1 MDITTQKMIEKFGK
15 FPNLFKSKFLFF
27 FLGFWLMTTA
37 FYYADAIPSDDYSII
52 SIALLLLAL
61 GTCFFEKR

>member
-1 MDITTQKMIEKFGK
+1 MDIAIQKVTEKFGK

-37 FYYADAIPSDDYSII
+37 FYYADVVPSGDYSMI
-52 SIALLLLAL
+52 SKALLLLAL
-61 GTCFFEKR
+61 IVCFLEKR

>member
-1 MDITTQKMIEKFGK
+1 
-15 FPNLFKSKFLFF
+15 
-27 FLGFWLMTTA
+27 MTTA
-37 FYYADAIPSDDYSII
+37 FYYAGVVPSDDYSII